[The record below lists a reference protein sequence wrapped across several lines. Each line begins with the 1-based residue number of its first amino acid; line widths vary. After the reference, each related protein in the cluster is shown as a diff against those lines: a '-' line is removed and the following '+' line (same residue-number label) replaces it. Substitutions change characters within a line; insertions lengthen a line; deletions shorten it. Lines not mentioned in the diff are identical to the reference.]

1 MKTRRQFVQELGG
14 GFAAAALATASD
26 DRTQAAVVQET
37 AKKIRIGIIGAENSH
52 TVGYGEIFNRD
63 RKFPGCEVVG
73 VWGETDEFAKNAAA
87 KGQIPWIVKDPA
99 EFKGKI
105 DAIIVDH
112 RHAKYH
118 LEAAWPFVEAGIPT
132 FIDKPFCYRVSE
144 GKKFLAMAREKR
156 TPVSSFSTSARGEA
170 MDDIKNQVKA
180 LTGVQRIISS
190 GHCDVDS
197 PYGGVFFYGV
207 HQIQRLM
214 EIFGE
219 DISRARV
226 SRHGKDAS
234 AILLFASGMQANV
247 IMSSGRPPFEI
258 AVVTERGLIKL
269 EPRVKGDPLTPYREM
284 IRLFREGKETRSH
297 ESLLK
302 EVAILEALERS
313 VSSDRWEEVTV

>member
-1 MKTRRQFVQELGG
+1 MKTRRQFVRELGG
-14 GFAAAALATASD
+14 GLAVAALATASD
-26 DRTQAAVVQET
+26 NRSQAATIQES

-52 TVGYGEIFNRD
+52 TVGYGQIFNRD

-73 VWGETDEFAKNAAA
+73 VWGETEEFAKNAAA

-105 DAIIVDH
+105 DALIVDH

-132 FIDKPFCYRVSE
+132 FIDKPFCYRVAE
-144 GKKFLAMAREKR
+144 GRKFLAMARERR
-156 TPVSSFSTSARGEA
+156 TPVTSFSTSARGEA
-170 MDDIKNQVKA
+170 IDDLKTQVKA
-180 LTGVQRIISS
+180 LKGVRHVISS

-234 AILLFASGMQANV
+234 AVLQFGSGMEANM
-247 IMSSGRPPFEI
+247 IMSSGRPPFEL
-258 AVVTERGLIKL
+258 AVVTEEGIRKL
-269 EPRVKGDPLTPYREM
+269 EPRVKTDPLTPYRDM
-284 IRLFREGKETRSH
+284 MRLFLEGKEARSH

-302 EVAILEALERS
+302 ETAILEALERS